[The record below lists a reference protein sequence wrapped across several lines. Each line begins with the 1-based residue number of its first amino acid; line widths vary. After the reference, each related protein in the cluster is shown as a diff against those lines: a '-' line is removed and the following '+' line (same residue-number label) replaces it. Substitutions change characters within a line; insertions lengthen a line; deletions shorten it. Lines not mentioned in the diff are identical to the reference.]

1 MLREFW
7 SIQSWG
13 WGSLGG
19 HIEPLFL
26 YLRSHVFVQEE
37 NWGTSGHLQCRRK
50 KTRSAGVILPKE
62 VEVSAE
68 VVSVWTITISKDF
81 INGLDVKN
89 ILKAIVSSEK

>member
-1 MLREFW
+1 MCRCPRLHLLCLEYKVRLVRPHCVLEGVVLREFW

-50 KTRSAGVILPKE
+50 KT
-62 VEVSAE
+62 
-68 VVSVWTITISKDF
+68 
-81 INGLDVKN
+81 
-89 ILKAIVSSEK
+89 